1 MNALWGVCVATKRRL
16 CVERACSSAAGVEIK
31 FVLFS
36 GPAIAQR
43 MRGQIP
49 RESTPSRARGTMRG
63 EASEPVVLANAAA
76 RVACGSLSVL
86 FIFTMVAF
94 TTLRVFGLKRVLVP
108 RSGIIGVG
116 VAWTIAVSGIGMVG
130 YRIEPTT
137 IAPCQPLHALLVN
150 LPQQAVF
157 LLSLRMRRL
166 VTTWGAIRLFGT
178 FAIGVVLL
186 NVAHEFAHGERE
198 TIAGAPKKDGSVE
211 VLDVTDATVNL
222 FVAFARA
229 AAGLL
234 LVQGSSE
241 REGAA
246 VANSAPRKTTG
257 SPQELCLASCWCV
270 MLVLMS
276 LPRFGNESPWGDP
289 LGGARA
295 RGAGAL
301 KAGERAWVVW
311 YGFKASLYVLAQWGG
326 LLAVKL
332 SPSRLLDKVNSERAR
347 EKEKADAKK
356 RN

>member
-1 MNALWGVCVATKRRL
+1 MNALCGVCVATKRRF
-16 CVERACSSAAGVEIK
+16 CVERACSSAAEVEIK
-31 FVLFS
+31 FVLF
-36 GPAIAQR
+36 PARANAPILRADYSE
-43 MRGQIP
+43 GVH
-49 RESTPSRARGTMRG
+49 TWRARGTMRG

-76 RVACGSLSVL
+76 RVACGSLSML

-108 RSGIIGVG
+108 RSGMIGVG
-116 VAWTIAVSGIGMVG
+116 VFWTIASSTYAVIWHDD
-130 YRIEPTT
+130 PTT

-178 FAIGVVLL
+178 FATGVVLL

-241 REGAA
+241 REGA
-246 VANSAPRKTTG
+246 NSAPRKTTG

-295 RGAGAL
+295 RGAGGV

-347 EKEKADAKK
+347 DKEKADAKK

>member
-1 MNALWGVCVATKRRL
+1 
-16 CVERACSSAAGVEIK
+16 
-31 FVLFS
+31 
-36 GPAIAQR
+36 
-43 MRGQIP
+43 
-49 RESTPSRARGTMRG
+49 MRG

-76 RVACGSLSVL
+76 RVACGSLSML

-116 VAWTIAVSGIGMVG
+116 VAWTIASMTYAVIWHD
-130 YRIEPTT
+130 EPTT

-198 TIAGAPKKDGSVE
+198 TISGAPKKDGSVE

-241 REGAA
+241 REGAS
-246 VANSAPRKTTG
+246 VANSAPNSAPRKTTG

-276 LPRFGNESPWGDP
+276 LPRFGNESPWADP

-295 RGAGAL
+295 RGAGAV
-301 KAGERAWVVW
+301 KAGERGWVVW
-311 YGFKASLYVLAQWGG
+311 YGSKASLYVLAQWGG

>member
-1 MNALWGVCVATKRRL
+1 M
-16 CVERACSSAAGVEIK
+16 
-31 FVLFS
+31 
-36 GPAIAQR
+36 
-43 MRGQIP
+43 
-49 RESTPSRARGTMRG
+49 
-63 EASEPVVLANAAA
+63 
-76 RVACGSLSVL
+76 
-86 FIFTMVAF
+86 
-94 TTLRVFGLKRVLVP
+94 
-108 RSGIIGVG
+108 
-116 VAWTIAVSGIGMVG
+116 
-130 YRIEPTT
+130 
-137 IAPCQPLHALLVN
+137 
-150 LPQQAVF
+150 
-157 LLSLRMRRL
+157 
-166 VTTWGAIRLFGT
+166 
-178 FAIGVVLL
+178 
-186 NVAHEFAHGERE
+186 
-198 TIAGAPKKDGSVE
+198 E

-246 VANSAPRKTTG
+246 VSNSAPRKTTG

-311 YGFKASLYVLAQWGG
+311 YGFKGSLYVLAQWGG